1 MSDDLFP
8 PPPVLADDYTPEGTE
23 RVEGILFAKPSTEE
37 ENPENNPEGKN
48 LRLEAARWIKSNR
61 RVALLFYDYAKK
73 AAKQK
78 TPFGI
83 KLIAERVRWEVEM
96 EWGAKDKFKVNNNHC
111 PYIARW
117 IIAQEPEIQKYIRFR
132 KVKY

>member
-96 EWGAKDKFKVNNNHC
+96 EWGVKDKFKVNNNHC

>member
-48 LRLEAARWIKSNR
+48 LRLEAARWIKENKK
-61 RVALLFYDYAKK
+61 VADLFFKYAQD
-73 AAKQK
+73 AAKQQQA
-78 TPFGI
+78 FGI
-83 KLIAERVRWEVEM
+83 KLIAERVRWQVVIV
-96 EWGAKDKFKVNNNHC
+96 WGVKNKFKVNNNHC

-117 IIAQEPEIQKYIRFR
+117 IIARDRTIERFIRFR